1 MCAGYAVIVKARYT
15 LPILLGSVCKAW
27 NWLFSKALAD
37 QTRLRIVLLVAH
49 RGELCVCE
57 LTQNVELAQP
67 KISRHLAI
75 LRESGVL
82 LDRKAGLWVYYR
94 LHLTL
99 APWAQTIIQ
108 QLVIGS
114 ANEAL
119 YSADLQRLQA
129 ATRLTETV
137 CCAN

>member
-1 MCAGYAVIVKARYT
+1 MQSMELET
-15 LPILLGSVCKAW
+15 
-27 NWLFSKALAD
+27 FSKALAD

-57 LTQNVELAQP
+57 LTQSLELAQP

-82 LDRKAGLWVYYR
+82 WVYYR
-94 LHLTL
+94 LHPAL
-99 APWAQTIIQ
+99 APWAQTVIQ

-114 ANEAL
+114 ASEAL

>member
-1 MCAGYAVIVKARYT
+1 MQSMELET
-15 LPILLGSVCKAW
+15 
-27 NWLFSKALAD
+27 FSKALAD

-57 LTQNVELAQP
+57 LTQSLELAQP

-94 LHLTL
+94 LHPAL
-99 APWAQTIIQ
+99 ATWAQTIIQ

-114 ANEAL
+114 ASEAL